1 MTLSPTGSRLF
12 ALIIGIDD
20 YTQEPEFR
28 KLNGAVHDADSIRN
42 WLIKDFNVPSSQ
54 IRDLRDKA
62 ATRKAI
68 VEALE
73 GLSTDSRIQRDD
85 PILIYYAGHGTEAP
99 APKRWRWDSLQIQ
112 MIVPWDFK
120 HRDGPNRTIQGIP
133 DRTLGALL
141 TKIAESKGD
150 NIVRFYLHLFVLWH
164 SSDLDQTVIFDSC
177 HSGSGTRSESDRDTR
192 VRGGPHEGDVPPDL
206 DDDIVR
212 STGSTRGIR
221 VPDKFRHHGLR
232 SHVLLAACAPHEQ
245 AHESGSSGAFTK
257 TLLGALNGAN
267 TTQLTYEGLIER
279 METLKTKVANTK
291 PILHVAVRGENLV
304 ISGAGAIHGISTGS
318 KFAIWRSPDDLK
330 LEEKPLAT
338 VVVETVNG
346 HDSVAPAPIEI
357 EDEPSVTQLVAQLLE
372 NPRPSLSL
380 YVPQA
385 IQNMECFG
393 TVFSKETK
401 RPPLSIMVTEEKAKA
416 RVGLVYLDERTIG
429 FEILSDAEQG
439 QKIRHTI
446 EPNADHLHRALDHL
460 CRYYHHL
467 DRVNKIVV
475 TLGPDKIPFS
485 SKFTLDVFTLQ
496 GNEEDIYVQ
505 SGPNLNVLGTGV
517 ELTVGPHNKE
527 DLYGFKIT
535 NHTKLNVYP
544 YLFYFDSSNFSIT
557 ALYQPTAIQKG
568 AEARP
573 APSMSGGDSLAIGY
587 GSEGATPQNMA
598 LSSDNIDLERGYFRL
613 YVSTHYVDISSME
626 QGDISVQLPARGLTK
641 ATLRRPHIWDAITV
655 PVVMKRGTRQTPLR
669 TIGIVGSRGNGKA
682 TFIEELA
689 KSLYGNAVTAL
700 QTSFSTR
707 FIKEYNITLSRPGGK
722 STTFTLVNLPAF
734 EDSNVSVNSL
744 VLKDMVAYLGT
755 EYQKGRKFSSLI
767 WCYDI
772 SKPRFTALDWENV
785 ELVKDICGPDIFGS
799 IVVVT
804 TNWNKG
810 AGAAQ
815 RYAKAE
821 AQLKGL
827 LNEFKEIDF
836 RRFGRFSNSEAR
848 ERMLGS
854 TPATDPLELIQS
866 LLRKPPKALQVQTE
880 AVDTKKLGGT
890 TAGKRLRVKIEAEI
904 RKQGEEIRYLEGR
917 LSNVGENDTER
928 NTIQEEKE
936 DVKQDIIR
944 LSETLENMEVI
955 NSALTV

>member
-1 MTLSPTGSRLF
+1 MASSPTGSRLF

-68 VEALE
+68 IEALE
-73 GLSTDSRIQRDD
+73 GLSADSRIQPDD

-99 APKRWRWDSLQIQ
+99 APRRWRWDSLQIQ

-120 HRDGPNRTIQGIP
+120 HRDGPNRTVQGIP

-150 NIVRFYLHLFVLWH
+150 NI
-164 SSDLDQTVIFDSC
+164 TVIFDSC
-177 HSGSGTRSESDRDTR
+177 HSGSGTRSESGTR
-192 VRGGPHEGDVPPDL
+192 VRGGPHEGDVPADL
-206 DDDIVR
+206 DDEIVL
-212 STGSTRGIR
+212 STDSTRGTR

-257 TLLGALNGAN
+257 TLLGALRGAN
-267 TTQLTYEGLIER
+267 TTELTYEGLIER
-279 METLKTKVANTK
+279 MESLKTKVANTK
-291 PILHVAVRGENLV
+291 PILQVTLRGESLV
-304 ISGAGAIHGISTGS
+304 ISGAGGIHGISTGS
-318 KFAIWRSPDDLK
+318 KFAIWRSPEDLK
-330 LEEKPLAT
+330 LEENPLAT

-357 EDEPSVTQLVAQLLE
+357 EDEPGVTQLVAQLME
-372 NPRPSLSL
+372 NPGPSLPL

-385 IQNMECFG
+385 IQNMECFK
-393 TVFSKETK
+393 TMFSKETK
-401 RPPLSIMVTEEKAKA
+401 RPPLSIMVTEEKAEA

-429 FEILSDAEQG
+429 FEMLSDAEQG
-439 QKIRHTI
+439 QKICHTI
-446 EPNADHLHRALDHL
+446 EPNADHLHRALNHL

-467 DRVNKIVV
+467 DRINKKVV

-598 LSSDNIDLERGYFRL
+598 LSSDDSDLERGYFRL
-613 YVSTHYVDISSME
+613 YVSTHYVDLSFME
-626 QGDISVQLPARGLTK
+626 QGDISVQSTRGLTK
-641 ATLRRPHIWDAITV
+641 ATLKRPHIWDAITV

-669 TIGIVGSRGNGKA
+669 TIGIIGSRGNGKA

-700 QTSFSTR
+700 HTSFNTR

-734 EDSNVSVNSL
+734 EDGNVSVNSL
-744 VLKDMVAYLGT
+744 VLKDMVVYLGT

-799 IVVVT
+799 VVVLT

-810 AGAAQ
+810 AGGAQ

-821 AQLKGL
+821 AQLKDL
-827 LNEFKEIDF
+827 LNDFKEIDF
-836 RRFGRFSNSEAR
+836 RRFGRFSNLEGR

-854 TPATDPLELIQS
+854 TPATDPLELIQL
-866 LLRKPPKALQVQTE
+866 LLRKPAKALQVQIE

-890 TAGKRLRVKIEAEI
+890 TAGKRLRDKLEVEI
-904 RKQGEEIRYLEGR
+904 RKQTEEIRYLEGR
-917 LSNVGENDTER
+917 LSNVGENDAER

-936 DVKQDIIR
+936 DVKKDIIR
-944 LSETLENMEVI
+944 LGEMLENIEVV

>member
-1 MTLSPTGSRLF
+1 MASSPTGSRLF

-68 VEALE
+68 IEALE

-120 HRDGPNRTIQGIP
+120 HRDGPNRIIQGIP

-150 NIVRFYLHLFVLWH
+150 NI
-164 SSDLDQTVIFDSC
+164 TVIFDSC
-177 HSGSGTRSESDRDTR
+177 HSGSGTRSESGTR
-192 VRGGPHEGDVPPDL
+192 VRGGPHEGDVPADL
-206 DDDIVR
+206 DDDIVL
-212 STGSTRGIR
+212 STGSTRGTR

-267 TTQLTYEGLIER
+267 TTELTYEGLIER
-279 METLKTKVANTK
+279 MESLKTKVANTK
-291 PILHVAVRGENLV
+291 PILHVTLRGENLV

-318 KFAIWRSPDDLK
+318 KFAIWKSPEDLK

-338 VVVETVNG
+338 VVVKTVNG
-346 HDSVAPAPIEI
+346 HDSVAPAPVEI
-357 EDEPSVTQLVAQLLE
+357 EDEPGVTQLVAQLME
-372 NPRPSLSL
+372 NPRPPLSL

-385 IQNMECFG
+385 IQDMGCFR
-393 TVFSKETK
+393 TLFSKETK
-401 RPPLSIMVTEEKAKA
+401 RPPLSIMVTEKVQA
-416 RVGLVYLDERTIG
+416 RVGLIYLDERTIG
-429 FEILSDAEQG
+429 FEMLSDAEQG
-439 QKIRHTI
+439 QKIHHTI

-467 DRVNKIVV
+467 DRINKKAV
-475 TLGPDKIPFS
+475 TLDKIPFS

-598 LSSDNIDLERGYFRL
+598 LSSDDSDLERGYFRL
-613 YVSTHYVDISSME
+613 YVSTHYVDLSFME
-626 QGDISVQLPARGLTK
+626 QGDISVQSTRGLTK
-641 ATLRRPHIWDAITV
+641 ATPKRPHIWDAITV

-669 TIGIVGSRGNGKA
+669 TIGIIGSRGNGKA

-734 EDSNVSVNSL
+734 EDGNVSVNSL

-755 EYQKGRKFSSLI
+755 EFQKGRKFSSLI

-785 ELVKDICGPDIFGS
+785 ELIKDICGPDIFGS
-799 IVVVT
+799 VVVLT

-810 AGAAQ
+810 AGGGTNAAAKPLTVSVIASPAQ

-821 AQLKGL
+821 AQLKDL
-827 LNEFKEIDF
+827 LNDFKEIDF
-836 RRFGRFSNSEAR
+836 RRFGRFSNLEAR

-866 LLRKPPKALQVQTE
+866 LLRKPAKALQVQIE
-880 AVDTKKLGGT
+880 VVDTKKLGGT
-890 TAGKRLRVKIEAEI
+890 TAGKRLRDKLEVEI
-904 RKQGEEIRYLEGR
+904 RKQTEEIQYLEGR

-936 DVKQDIIR
+936 DVKKDIIR
-944 LSETLENMEVI
+944 LGETLENIEVV
-955 NSALTV
+955 NSAFTV